1 MDIPKEFG
9 GRFSV
14 EAQIADRP
22 SCVVY
27 KATDREQN
35 GKTITLKVF
44 VDRPG
49 DNQAQAQALKDEVAK
64 YQTVKHPV
72 LVPIIDAG
80 VEAGWFY
87 IAMEFAPG
95 NTLRSVLKES
105 NGPLPVD
112 RAVKIVSAVLEGLR
126 ALHQQ
131 KVWHGHI
138 DSRALL
144 IDGDVV
150 RLVGYYPPT
159 VTKIQKGMTS
169 EGRLLV
175 DPSYIA
181 PEQVTGAESLDPR
194 VDIYAVSALLYEMVT
209 GEKAFSTK
217 NPLQTA
223 LLRLSQPAPSPR
235 KVRGD
240 LSPLLDGAIVKGLG
254 RAPSDRFQSVDEM
267 LDAISGG
274 KGGSAPRKDTGRGA
288 EAGAEAGDVPGRIGT
303 ETIGVSM
310 SAEDIKRMLVT
321 HEQQKKQ
328 GEKQGAG
335 AAVGAAV
342 GIAVEATGSFKA
354 EKSGIA
360 PSGTDMGQTMMGV
373 QTTTGLKGSLVVVST
388 KNRGARY
395 SLDKSQNIIGSSDAC
410 DIYFTGKDIPARYAI
425 VVNRGGE
432 YFVGSLSKAGVLVNN
447 EEIEGDEDLLRR
459 GDVLNVGEHRLRF
472 VAPGEVFT
480 LHDDVADRTIDRPE
494 GKRTKV
500 IISLLVMLVMICGGA
515 VYMLLE
521 GKKSAEEKERLAKA
535 QKDKKRE
542 QVVAQLRQ
550 EGDELFKAGQLIE
563 PVGENAQ
570 ERFRSIL
577 DLNPEDTYAKQ
588 RLSEISDRAAQS
600 ADEQRKRQQMA
611 GRLEELLRDG
621 DRYFNLADYVS
632 PPGRNAKEAYEEVL
646 RMDPAN
652 KLAKARI
659 SEINQ
664 ILGDLLGQMEVLLA
678 RAQVF
683 IDLGQFIDPP
693 GENAFQEL
701 QKVLKTNPNHEV
713 AKSALLDMAAESVF
727 AGDQAKIDG
736 KLKIM
741 RHAYTT
747 ASALGVSPAYIE
759 PRLAGAKL
767 IEISKANVIIYDR
780 PDGKSGKPEE
790 KKSEDGYLDT
800 TEIEKRLSMLRAR
813 TESSPG
819 EQGRIFIDLAVKDDR

>member
-9 GRFSV
+9 GRFLV

-27 KATDREQN
+27 KATDRQQN
-35 GKTITLKVF
+35 GKVVALKVF

-49 DNQAQAQALKDEVAK
+49 DNQAQSQALKDEVTK
-64 YQTVKHPV
+64 YQSVKHPV
-72 LVPIIDAG
+72 FVPILDAG
-80 VEAGWFY
+80 VEDGWFY

-95 NTLRSVLKES
+95 TTLRSVLKES

-112 RAVKIVSAVLEGLR
+112 RAVKIVTAVLEGLR

-144 IDGDVV
+144 VDGDAV

-175 DPSYIA
+175 DPNYIA
-181 PEQVTGAESLDPR
+181 PEQVTGADSLDYR
-194 VDIYAVSALLYEMVT
+194 VDIYAVSALLYETVT

-240 LSPLLDGAIVKGLG
+240 LSPLLDAAIVKGLG

-274 KGGSAPRKDTGRGA
+274 KGSAAPQKNVGGGSAET
-288 EAGAEAGDVPGRIGT
+288 GDVPGRIGT

-310 SAEDIKRMLVT
+310 SADDIKRMLVT
-321 HEQQKKQ
+321 HEQQQKKQ
-328 GEKQGAG
+328 V
-335 AAVGAAV
+335 VGT
-342 GIAVEATGSFKA
+342 AVESTGSFKA
-354 EKSGIA
+354 EKSGSA
-360 PSGTDMGQTMMGV
+360 PSGSDMGQTMMGAHAAV
-373 QTTTGLKGSLVVVST
+373 GLKGSFVVVSP
-388 KNRGARY
+388 KNRGSRY

-432 YFVGSLSKAGVLVNN
+432 YYVGSLSKSGVLVNN
-447 EEIEGDEDLLRR
+447 EEIEGDEVLLRR
-459 GDVLNVGEHRLRF
+459 GDVLNVGENRLRF

-500 IISLLVMLVMICGGA
+500 IISFLVILVMICGGA

-542 QVVAQLRQ
+542 QVIAQLRQ

-588 RLSEISDRAAQS
+588 RLTEISDRAARS
-600 ADEQRKRQQMA
+600 VEEYRKRQQMA

-646 RMDPAN
+646 RMDPEN
-652 KLAKARI
+652 KMAKARI

-664 ILGDLLGQMEVLLA
+664 ILGDMLGQVEVLLA

-701 QKVLKTNPNHEV
+701 QKVLKTNPNHEI

-747 ASALGVSPAYIE
+747 ASALGVSPSYIE

-780 PDGKSGKPEE
+780 PDAKGGKGEE
-790 KKSEDGYLDT
+790 RKAEEGSQYLDT
-800 TEIEKRLSMLRAR
+800 VEIEKRLSMLKARA
-813 TESSPG
+813 ESSPG
-819 EQGRIFIDLAVKDDR
+819 DQGRIFIDLAVKDDR